1 MPAEL
6 LTALE
11 ATPLAMALKQ
21 SAWMYAAVMAGHLL
35 GTALLLGA
43 IVPLDL
49 RLLGFWSRM
58 PTGPLIRVL
67 VPTAAIGLALA
78 LLTGAVLFT
87 VDAVAYA
94 ADPLFQAKLVLIA
107 VAGLNILAVR
117 PNRRWRLLKR
127 DWDTTDDF
135 APQPGSHLALAGL
148 NSLLLWIAVLVSSAL
163 LAALP

>member
-1 MPAEL
+1 MPGEL

-11 ATPLAMALKQ
+11 ATPLAVALKQ

-67 VPTAAIGLALA
+67 VPTAAVGLALA

-94 ADPLFQAKLVLIA
+94 ADSLFQAKLVLIA

-117 PNRRWRLLKR
+117 PNRRWKMLRR

-135 APQPGSHLALAGL
+135 APQPGGHLALAGL
-148 NSLLLWIAVLVSSAL
+148 NSLLLWIAVLVLSAL
-163 LAALP
+163 VAAWP